1 MTVLFFFF
9 LRNQKFF
16 VSRSEEVRCFRC
28 LCVCVLGPRCFT
40 APDVTDFRDSA
51 HRVRGVAITETDTA
65 EEKWSGPIN
74 QAHFNWIHRFLEK
87 KNYIQI
93 FFFSSSSAAVKLKHD
108 CVCLY
113 LFLITQSSLSYVL
126 RRPATAKHFT
136 SCWCQARSL
145 YLFLSPQKSCPAPV
159 FMIKLW
165 LLGRHLDSSV
175 IDDGC

>member
-1 MTVLFFFF
+1 MK
-9 LRNQKFF
+9 RSD
-16 VSRSEEVRCFRC
+16 VSDVS
-28 LCVCVLGPRCFT
+28 VCVLGPRCFT

-87 KNYIQI
+87 KKLHSD

-145 YLFLSPQKSCPAPV
+145 YLFLSPQKSGPAPV

>member
-1 MTVLFFFF
+1 MTVLFFLFF
-9 LRNQKFF
+9 KETRSFLSVVVKRSD
-16 VSRSEEVRCFRC
+16 VSDVS
-28 LCVCVLGPRCFT
+28 VCVLGPRCFT

-145 YLFLSPQKSCPAPV
+145 YLFLSPQKSGPAPV